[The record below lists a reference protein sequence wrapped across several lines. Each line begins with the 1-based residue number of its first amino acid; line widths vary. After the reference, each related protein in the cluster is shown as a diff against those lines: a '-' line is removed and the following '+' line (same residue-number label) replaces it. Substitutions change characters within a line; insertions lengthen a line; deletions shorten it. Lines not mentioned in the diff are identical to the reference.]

1 MDSEQQ
7 TVYAWNLFIAL
18 GNWTPL
24 IQLQCW
30 CSREMRHLSV
40 LQSLLSSLHID
51 WSVNKITVTRK
62 LSCLSSTRE
71 NYTDCYNTSKMMKR
85 TKLICVTTVLSSPV
99 SGDNFWSSL
108 VVENHLLLCPIKYLL
123 HSDSSFVF
131 RPFWSVFFFMW
142 FFLLTIL
149 ADQVCVFYWL
159 FWLTKCVYF
168 IDYFGWPSMCILLT
182 ILADQV
188 CVFYW
193 LFWLTKYVFF
203 IDYFGWLNM
212 CFLLTILAYQICGY
226 IDYFGW
232 PNMCFLLTILA
243 YQICGYID
251 YFGWLNM
258 CFIDYFGWPNFYFF
272 IDYTVDTRY
281 LDIGYL
287 DIPDM
292 LTYL

>member
-24 IQLQCW
+24 IQLQCS

-123 HSDSSFVF
+123 RSDSSFVF
-131 RPFWSVFFFMW
+131 RSFWSVFLFMW
-142 FFLLTIL
+142 GF
-149 ADQVCVFYWL
+149 
-159 FWLTKCVYF
+159 
-168 IDYFGWPSMCILLT
+168 LLT

-193 LFWLTKYVFF
+193 LFWLTKYVF
-203 IDYFGWLNM
+203 
-212 CFLLTILAYQICGY
+212 LLTILADQVCG
-226 IDYFGW
+226 
-232 PNMCFLLTILA
+232 
-243 YQICGYID
+243 
-251 YFGWLNM
+251 
-258 CFIDYFGWPNFYFF
+258 FIDYFGWPSMCFYWLLWLTKYVFYWLF
-272 IDYTVDTRY
+272 IFIIDYTVDTRY

>member
-24 IQLQCW
+24 IQLQCS

-123 HSDSSFVF
+123 PSDSSFVF
-131 RPFWSVFFFMW
+131 RSFWSVFFFIW
-142 FFLLTIL
+142 VFLLTIL
-149 ADQVCVFYWL
+149 ADQVCVF
-159 FWLTKCVYF
+159 
-168 IDYFGWPSMCILLT
+168 
-182 ILADQV
+182 
-188 CVFYW
+188 
-193 LFWLTKYVFF
+193 
-203 IDYFGWLNM
+203 
-212 CFLLTILAYQICGY
+212 

-232 PNMCFLLTILA
+232 PNMCFYWLL
-243 YQICGYID
+243 
-251 YFGWLNM
+251 WLTKYVFYWL
-258 CFIDYFGWPNFYFF
+258 FIFI